1 MIFLCTGLA
10 ALGATGVV
18 LASNGGGLTTTP
30 VSASFSASPDS
41 NINTRVCT
49 GTDGTYKIMNGQW
62 TGTAS
67 SSNARLAGPLTIRGK
82 LAVNQNTGAGWLVG
96 HLRIAGDERRDA
108 GGDLRGV
115 IAGGK
120 LSGFLSGLVR
130 DQGVIYGSVS
140 ATVAVSGFSDG
151 QIGGGT
157 VVPAAVVIDH
167 DGCPTIPP
175 PAQPRP
181 RADMHGTVS
190 AVSQS
195 SLTVKQANGNS
206 LTCVVGSD
214 QAATVA
220 RLKVGDTAFVKCG
233 LVDGNYR
240 LLKVQS
246 PALNPK
252 PKPVVRA
259 TGRVSAVSATSL
271 AIVSDRGQ
279 PVTCTVG
286 ADFATRVA
294 KVSTGQRVSVT
305 CGIVDGSYRLLALRG
320 V

>member
-1 MIFLCTGLA
+1 
-10 ALGATGVV
+10 
-18 LASNGGGLTTTP
+18 
-30 VSASFSASPDS
+30 
-41 NINTRVCT
+41 
-49 GTDGTYKIMNGQW
+49 
-62 TGTAS
+62 
-67 SSNARLAGPLTIRGK
+67 
-82 LAVNQNTGAGWLVG
+82 
-96 HLRIAGDERRDA
+96 
-108 GGDLRGV
+108 
-115 IAGGK
+115 
-120 LSGFLSGLVR
+120 
-130 DQGVIYGSVS
+130 
-140 ATVAVSGFSDG
+140 
-151 QIGGGT
+151 
-157 VVPAAVVIDH
+157 
-167 DGCPTIPP
+167 
-175 PAQPRP
+175 
-181 RADMHGTVS
+181 
-190 AVSQS
+190 
-195 SLTVKQANGNS
+195 VKQANGNS